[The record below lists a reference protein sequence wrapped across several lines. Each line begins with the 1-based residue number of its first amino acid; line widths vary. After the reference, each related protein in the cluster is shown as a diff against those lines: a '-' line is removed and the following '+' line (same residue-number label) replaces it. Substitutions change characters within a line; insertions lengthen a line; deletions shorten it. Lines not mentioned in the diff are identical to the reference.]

1 MNLCYDLLR
10 EVVRTMKYV
19 NAKTVLPEELL
30 NQIMEYV
37 DGKYLYIPKK
47 ESNKNLWG
55 NQTIYKRE
63 MELRNLKIYEHFL
76 IGMSYLEIAEMYHLS
91 EKSIR
96 RIVLSEKKK
105 MEIEKVKASE
115 ILTKYGIN
123 KEIKQI
129 YISSWEVQGEYVL
142 KKYSNLSELKRNVDI
157 LKNLYAEK
165 IPVPKII
172 RTLDKKDYVS
182 KNEEYWLLTE
192 KIKGENIVQMEK
204 CDNAWFFEMGKILAQ
219 LHIAFHKLEDKI
231 NYWNNSLLGEME
243 SWVLENFQRKRPE
256 YLEENDVLDSIKR
269 LKDVYEK
276 LPKGIIHRD
285 VHLGNFLFSEGVFSG
300 YIDFDLSQKNIRI
313 FDLCYFMLG
322 LLLEEEENKISEE
335 RWFEVLKYVVAGY
348 DSESK
353 LTEEERSSI
362 ATVME
367 AIELLFVAYFIGEE
381 DEQAAKESA
390 KLYYFCRE
398 NYDSIEQKVK

>member
-1 MNLCYDLLR
+1 MWTEN
-10 EVVRTMKYV
+10 
-19 NAKTVLPEELL
+19 
-30 NQIMEYV
+30 IF
-37 DGKYLYIPKK
+37 ISPKK
-47 ESNKNLWG
+47 ENNKNLWG

-76 IGMSYLEIAEMYHLS
+76 IGMSYLEIAKMYHLS

-96 RIVLSEKKK
+96 RIVLNEKRK

-115 ILTKYGIN
+115 ILTKYGIS
-123 KEIKQI
+123 KDIKQI
-129 YISSWEVQGEYVL
+129 YISAWEIQGEYVL
-142 KKYSNLSELKRNVDI
+142 KKYSNLSELKRNVNI
-157 LKNLYAEK
+157 LKILYAEN

-182 KNEEYWLLTE
+182 EDEEYWLLTE
-192 KIKGENIVQMEK
+192 KIEGENIVHMEQ
-204 CDNAWFFEMGKILAQ
+204 CDNAWFFEMGKILAK
-219 LHIAFHKLEDKI
+219 LHKAFHKLEDKI

-243 SWVLENFQRKRPE
+243 SWVLENLQRKKPE
-256 YLEENDVLDSIKR
+256 YLEEKDVLDSIKR
-269 LKDVYEK
+269 LRDVYEK

-285 VHLGNFLFSEGVFSG
+285 VHLGNFLFSGGVFSG

-335 RWFEVLKYVVAGY
+335 CWFEVLKCVVEGY

-353 LTEEERSSI
+353 LTDEERSSI
-362 ATVME
+362 AIIME
-367 AIELLFVAYFIGEE
+367 NIELLFVAYFIGEQ

-390 KLYYFCRE
+390 RLYYFCRE
-398 NYDSIEQKVK
+398 NGDLIEQKVK

>member
-1 MNLCYDLLR
+1 
-10 EVVRTMKYV
+10 MKYV

-55 NQTIYKRE
+55 NQTVYKRE

-76 IGMSYLEIAEMYHLS
+76 IGMSYFEIAKMYHLS

-96 RIVLSEKKK
+96 RIVLNEKRE

-115 ILTKYGIN
+115 ILTKYGIS
-123 KEIKQI
+123 KDIKQI
-129 YISSWEVQGEYVL
+129 YISAWEVQGEYVL

-157 LKNLYAEK
+157 LKILYAEN

-182 KNEEYWLLTE
+182 KGEEYWLLTE
-192 KIKGENIVQMEK
+192 KIKGENIVHMEQ

-219 LHIAFHKLEDKI
+219 LHKAFHKLEDKI

-243 SWVLENFQRKRPE
+243 SWVLEDLQRKKPE
-256 YLEENDVLDSIKR
+256 YLEEKDVLDSIKR
-269 LKDVYEK
+269 LREVYEK

-335 RWFEVLKYVVAGY
+335 RWFEVLKYVVDGY

-362 ATVME
+362 AMVME
-367 AIELLFVAYFIGEE
+367 NIELLFVAYFIGED

-390 KLYYFCRE
+390 RLYYFCRE

>member
-105 MEIEKVKASE
+105 MEIETVKASE

-129 YISSWEVQGEYVL
+129 YISAWEVQGEYVL

-192 KIKGENIVQMEK
+192 KIKGENIVHMEK

-335 RWFEVLKYVVAGY
+335 RWFEVLKYVVDGY

-398 NYDSIEQKVK
+398 SYDSIEQKVK

>member
-1 MNLCYDLLR
+1 M
-10 EVVRTMKYV
+10 MKYV

-96 RIVLSEKKK
+96 RIVLSEKRK
-105 MEIEKVKASE
+105 MEIEKVKASG
-115 ILTKYGIN
+115 ILAKYGIN

-129 YISSWEVQGEYVL
+129 YISAWEVQGEYVL

-335 RWFEVLKYVVAGY
+335 RWFEVLKYVVDGY

-398 NYDSIEQKVK
+398 SYDSIEQKVK

>member
-129 YISSWEVQGEYVL
+129 YISAWEVQGEYVL

-172 RTLDKKDYVS
+172 RTLDKKDYIS

-269 LKDVYEK
+269 LRNIYEK
-276 LPKGIIHRD
+276 LPKGLIHRD

-335 RWFEVLKYVVAGY
+335 RWFEVLKYVVDGY

-398 NYDSIEQKVK
+398 SYDSIEQKVK

>member
-105 MEIEKVKASE
+105 MEIETVKASE

-129 YISSWEVQGEYVL
+129 YISAWEVQGEYVL

-172 RTLDKKDYVS
+172 RTLDKKDYIS

-269 LKDVYEK
+269 LRNIYEK
-276 LPKGIIHRD
+276 LPKGLIHRD

-335 RWFEVLKYVVAGY
+335 RWFEVLKYVVDGY

-398 NYDSIEQKVK
+398 SYDSIEQKVK

>member
-1 MNLCYDLLR
+1 
-10 EVVRTMKYV
+10 MKYV

-30 NQIMEYV
+30 NKIMEYV

-47 ESNKNLWG
+47 ESNKSIWG

-63 MELRNLKIYEHFL
+63 MELRNIKIYEHYL
-76 IGMSYLEIAEMYHLS
+76 IGMSYLEIANMYHLS

-96 RIVLSEKKK
+96 RIVLNEKRK
-105 MEIEKVKASE
+105 MEIEKVKISD
-115 ILTKYGIN
+115 ILTRFGIS
-123 KEIKQI
+123 KDIKQI
-129 YISSWEVQGEYVL
+129 YISAWEVHGEYVL
-142 KKYSNLSELKRNVDI
+142 KQYSNLSELKRNIDT
-157 LKNLYAEK
+157 LKILYAEN

-172 RTLDKKDYVS
+172 QTLDKKDYVS
-182 KNEEYWLLTE
+182 QGEQYWLLTE
-192 KIKGENIVQMEK
+192 KIKGENIVNMEQ
-204 CDNAWFFEMGKILAQ
+204 CNNVWFFEMGKILAQ
-219 LHIAFHKLEDKI
+219 LHNAFHKLEDKI

-243 SWVLENFQRKRPE
+243 SWVLENIQQKKPE

-269 LKDVYEK
+269 LRNVYEK

-300 YIDFDLSQKNIRI
+300 YIDFDLSQKNIQI

-322 LLLEEEENKISEE
+322 ILLEEEENKISKE
-335 RWFEVLKYVVAGY
+335 RWFEVLKYVVDGY
-348 DSESK
+348 DTERK
-353 LTEEERSSI
+353 LTEDERKSI
-362 ATVME
+362 VTVME
-367 AIELLFVAYFIGEE
+367 NIELLFVAYFIGEQ

-398 NYDSIEQKVK
+398 NYDLIKQKVKR

>member
-47 ESNKNLWG
+47 ESNKYLWG

-76 IGMSYLEIAEMYHLS
+76 IGMSYLEIADMYHLS

-96 RIVLSEKKK
+96 RIVLSEKRK

-115 ILTKYGIN
+115 ILAKYGIN

-129 YISSWEVQGEYVL
+129 YISAWEVQGEYVL
-142 KKYSNLSELKRNVDI
+142 KKYSNLSELKRNIDI
-157 LKNLYAEK
+157 SKNLYAEK

-335 RWFEVLKYVVAGY
+335 RWFEVLKYVVDGY

-398 NYDSIEQKVK
+398 SYDSIEQKVK